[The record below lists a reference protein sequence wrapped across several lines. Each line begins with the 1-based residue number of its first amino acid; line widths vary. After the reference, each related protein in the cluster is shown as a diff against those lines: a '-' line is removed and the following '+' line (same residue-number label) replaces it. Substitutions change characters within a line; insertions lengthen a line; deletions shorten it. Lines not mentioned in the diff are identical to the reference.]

1 MRASST
7 CNIGKTAE
15 FVHFKEYIYIC
26 IDKTLR
32 FMLTAFDS
40 F

>member
-1 MRASST
+1 MSASST

-15 FVHFKEYIYIC
+15 FVHFKEYIYI
-26 IDKTLR
+26 DKSLR
-32 FMLTAFDS
+32 FMLSAFEN